1 MNIAL
6 DISSAAR
13 AESTGVAMYIRRMVA
28 AFVRRGSAHQFSLV
42 TRASRIKNLWHTT
55 PPPSPNFRNKFIIE
69 GLHPFFA
76 RSTDVFHGLD
86 ARLPGPWMKAR
97 TIVTI
102 HDVFSSLQSTDF
114 ATQEFREMKRK
125 RYQELVQ
132 RADRIVC
139 VSHAV
144 KRDVEETL
152 SPDPAKLRVVHE
164 AGGDG
169 FSVRPPEDV
178 DAVRKKYGLD
188 RPYLMFIGS
197 INKRKN
203 VPAQIEAFLR
213 ARRAAKSDAVL
224 AIAGRIGFGGDE
236 IRANIEKSGQAD
248 AIKLLGYI
256 PDEDVAP
263 LYTGAQALL
272 FATLYE
278 GFGIPAVEAFACAC
292 PVIGAN
298 IGSLPEI
305 IGDAGLLA
313 NPKDVDSIAEQ
324 IAKLLGDEALRKS
337 LAERGLTRAKQF
349 SWDKAADEC
358 LGIYQEL
365 L

>member
-28 AFVRRGSAHQFSLV
+28 AFARRGTGHEFSLV
-42 TRASRIKNLWHTT
+42 TRASRIKNLWHTE
-55 PPPSPNFRNKFIIE
+55 PPPNANFRNKFIIE
-69 GLHPFFA
+69 GLHPIFA

-86 ARLPGPWMKAR
+86 ARLPGAWMKAK

-102 HDVFSSLQSTDF
+102 HDVFSSLQSTQF
-114 ATQEFREMKRK
+114 ATEEFRQMKRK
-125 RYQELVQ
+125 RYQELIQ
-132 RADRIVC
+132 RAHRIIC

-152 SPDPAKLRVVHE
+152 KPDPAKLRVVHE
-164 AGGDG
+164 AGGEG
-169 FSVRPPEDV
+169 FCIRPKHEVETVRQ
-178 DAVRKKYGLD
+178 KYGLD
-188 RPYLMFIGS
+188 KPYFMFIGS

-213 ARRAAKSDAVL
+213 ARKEAKSDAVL
-224 AIAGRIGFGGDE
+224 AIVGRIGFGGDE
-236 IRANIEKSGQAD
+236 IRANIEKSGQSD
-248 AIKLLGYI
+248 AIKLLGYV
-256 PDEDVAP
+256 PDDDVAP

-278 GFGIPAVEAFACAC
+278 GFGIPAVEAFGCGC

-298 IGSLPEI
+298 VGSLPEI
-305 IGDAGLLA
+305 IGDAGVLA
-313 NPKDVDSIAEQ
+313 DPKSVDSIGEQ
-324 IAKLLGDEALRKS
+324 ISKLMTDAALRKT
-337 LAERGLTRAKQF
+337 LADRGLARAGMF

-358 LGIYQEL
+358 LQIYGEMM
-365 L
+365 